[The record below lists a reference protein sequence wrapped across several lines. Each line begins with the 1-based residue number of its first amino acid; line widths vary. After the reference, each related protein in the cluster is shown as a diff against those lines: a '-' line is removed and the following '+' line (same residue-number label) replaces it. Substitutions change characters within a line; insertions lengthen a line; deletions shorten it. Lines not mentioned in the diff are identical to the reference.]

1 MKEKSA
7 VKGDKTMSEKNKWAA
22 NVHAIG
28 RLKISGSQAS
38 GVEDH
43 NYSAIETPI
52 LILGRMI

>member
-1 MKEKSA
+1 
-7 VKGDKTMSEKNKWAA
+7 MSEKNKWAV

-38 GVEDH
+38 GVED
-43 NYSAIETPI
+43 YSAIETPI